1 MQVFPDIIVTG
12 IGTDAGKT
20 VAAGVLTAGLG
31 ADYWKPLQTGV
42 TDGALSDSEW
52 IRLNALAEKAVAHPE
67 IYRLPAPEAP
77 FIAAARAGVKI
88 DVERLQRPQTANR
101 LVIEGAGG
109 VLVPITAEYNM
120 VDLFLALGAPVV
132 LVARLYLGAINHT
145 LLSIEALRARKVPFI
160 GIIFVE
166 SKEYDGA
173 DARKFILNQ
182 SAAPDLGTLSIL
194 PQFNFETLR
203 RVFETQLNAW
213 F

>member
-20 VAAGVLTAGLG
+20 VVSGVLTAGLG

-42 TDGALSDSEW
+42 TDGVVSDTEW
-52 IRLNALAEKAVAHPE
+52 IRRYALAEKAVAHPE
-67 IYRLPAPEAP
+67 IYRLEAAEAP
-77 FIAAARAGVKI
+77 LIAAARAGVKI
-88 DVERLQRPQTANR
+88 DLERLQRPATANR

-166 SKEYDGA
+166 SEDYDGS
-173 DARKFILNQ
+173 DARKYILSR
-182 SAAPDLGTLSIL
+182 SAAPDLGTIPLL

-203 RVFETQLNAW
+203 RVFETEINT
-213 F
+213 FY